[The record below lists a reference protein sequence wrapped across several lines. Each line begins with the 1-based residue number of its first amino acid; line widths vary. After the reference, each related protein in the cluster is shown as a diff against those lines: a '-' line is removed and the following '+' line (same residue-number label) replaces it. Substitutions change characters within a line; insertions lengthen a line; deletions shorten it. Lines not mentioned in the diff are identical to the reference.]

1 MHALSL
7 TTLLLVAV
15 AACAGFAAGAPH
27 PVVFFPGYSLS
38 VFEVTVTDQTV
49 QPSCPASGTYLLHYQ
64 AEAVQNGFDIT
75 CMTNLL
81 ALNYS
86 TETGS
91 FSGQDGVS
99 VALKD
104 YGHPACAP
112 FYEPF
117 FVAMEEAGL
126 VRNTTLLAACYDWRM
141 APNVDVIPGTN
152 FMTDTRELVVR
163 AYEAANRT
171 KVYLAGHSNGPIAAQ
186 YFLLH
191 VGAEFREKYI
201 GTTTSSPPPN
211 QHLVQWIDD
220 SSSFAL
226 QLGSSPTRATGPAVD

>member
-1 MHALSL
+1 MHSLGL

-15 AACAGFAAGAPH
+15 AACAGLAAGAPAH

-38 VFEVTVTDQTV
+38 VFEVTVTGQTV

-126 VRNTTLLAACYDWRM
+126 VRNTTLLAACFDWRM

-152 FMTDTRELVVR
+152 FMADTRELVIR

-201 GTTTSSPPPN
+201 GTTTTSPPIN
-211 QHLVQWIDD
+211 ILNKRLMVH
-220 SSSFAL
+220 L